1 MKLTIRQQC
10 KPPNQEGAMNIVETA
25 IRVPII
31 EEFRES
37 PSDAPLNNSELFIRD
52 NYTCLYCGERHT
64 PSKLTR
70 DYVEPLAGNGESRWA
85 NVVTACQ
92 TCNRKK
98 SGKSLSA
105 AGLML
110 LAIPYAPSLAEYRIL
125 AGRKVIANQMNF
137 VGRSKSS
144 NQHVV
149 QIQRRN
155 CYA

>member
-1 MKLTIRQQC
+1 MKLTQRQCTQV
-10 KPPNQEGAMNIVETA
+10 EGECTMNVVETA

-37 PSDAPLNNSELFIRD
+37 TSDSPLNNSELFIRD
-52 NYTCLYCGERHT
+52 NYTCMYCGERQT
-64 PSKLTR
+64 PSTLTR
-70 DYVEPLAGNGESRWA
+70 DYVEPLAENGVSRWA

-98 SGKSLSA
+98 AGKNLSA
-105 AGLML
+105 TNLVL
-110 LAIPYAPSLAEYRIL
+110 LAVPFAPSLAEHRIL
-125 AGRKVIANQMNF
+125 AGRKVIVNQMNF

-144 NQHVV
+144 NQRVV
-149 QIQRRN
+149 QTQRRN